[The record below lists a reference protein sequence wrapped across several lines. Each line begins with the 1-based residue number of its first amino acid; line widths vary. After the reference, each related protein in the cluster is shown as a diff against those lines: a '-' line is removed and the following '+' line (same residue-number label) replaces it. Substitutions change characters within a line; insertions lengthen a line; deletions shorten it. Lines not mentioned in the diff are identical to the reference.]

1 MTRVLIGLAASVAT
15 VVGVATGCSGDE
27 PVSTEALPQLS
38 VSLIQLRSDEP
49 NHTLQVAVANDS
61 DTEIHIADVQLLT
74 DSFETLPPEPV
85 DSHLG
90 RTPRTD
96 LKIPY
101 GAARCLPDRIPDVQP
116 ASVVAHVSVG
126 DGEPQE
132 VIYDLP
138 HPDPLLT
145 KLLTAECQAYIVAQT
160 AELSFG
166 DTWTPAGDA
175 MRGSLLLTRRGGDD
189 PVRVDTLG
197 DTSHFTMD
205 SLTGTD
211 PVAVLEA
218 GVGAVEIPVAIGP
231 SRCDAH
237 AFAEAKKAFLFPITL
252 AVGADEPRRIV
263 YIPPKPVQETLL
275 DFAQAFCGL

>member
-1 MTRVLIGLAASVAT
+1 MMRVLIGLAASLAAT
-15 VVGVATGCSGDE
+15 VTVATGCSGRE
-27 PVSTEALPQLS
+27 PASTEALPQLS

-49 NHTLQVAVANDS
+49 THTLQVAVANDS
-61 DTEIHIADVQLLT
+61 DTEVHIADVQLLT

-85 DSHLG
+85 DSRLG

-101 GAARCLPDRIPDVQP
+101 GAARCRPDRIPDVQP
-116 ASVVAHVSVG
+116 ARVVT
-126 DGEPQE
+126 
-132 VIYDLP
+132 YDLP

-145 KLLTAECQAYIVAQT
+145 KLLTAECQAHIVAQS
-160 AELSFG
+160 AELTFG

-197 DTSHFTMD
+197 DTSHFTME
-205 SLTGTD
+205 SLTGTE

-218 GVGAVEIPVAIGP
+218 GAPSIEIPVEIGP

-237 AFAEAKKAFLFPITL
+237 AFAEAKKAFIFPITI
-252 AVGADEPRRIV
+252 AVGVGEPWRITYV
-263 YIPPKPVQETLL
+263 PPTSVQETLL